1 MSGQQKSSEPDAV
14 GGSSTLKEVYR
25 LLKTELESGS
35 LQAIEPDTYQRLAA
49 AVGSLRGQGY
59 EGIEAKIRDRMV
71 DLLAGSARLLLEIR
85 QRKIRANIEPLDYSK
100 LTDEEKYVLDS
111 RRESDRRSNE
121 VVVATVKG
129 RAKVLESISV
139 KVRSRQIVVRFL
151 KSMESFVGVDMNKY
165 GPFQQ
170 EDVATL
176 PFENARSIIES
187 GAALEVHVQT

>member
-1 MSGQQKSSEPDAV
+1 MSGQQKSSEADAM
-14 GGSSTLKEVYR
+14 GGSNTLKEVYR
-25 LLKTELESGS
+25 LLRAELESSS
-35 LQAIEPDTYQRLAA
+35 LQAIEPGTYQRLAA

-71 DLLAGSARLLLEIR
+71 DLLSGSASLLLEIR
-85 QRKIRANIEPLDYSK
+85 LRKIRANIEPLDYSK

-121 VVVATVKG
+121 VIVATVKG
-129 RAKVLESISV
+129 RTKVLESISV
-139 KVRSRQIVVRFL
+139 KVRSRQIVVRFV

-187 GAALEVHVQT
+187 GVALEVHAQT

>member
-1 MSGQQKSSEPDAV
+1 
-14 GGSSTLKEVYR
+14 
-25 LLKTELESGS
+25 
-35 LQAIEPDTYQRLAA
+35 RLAA

-59 EGIEAKIRDRMV
+59 EGIEAKIRDSMV

>member
-25 LLKTELESGS
+25 LLRTELESGS
-35 LQAIEPDTYQRLAA
+35 LQAIELDTYQRLAA

>member
-100 LTDEEKYVLDS
+100 LTD
-111 RRESDRRSNE
+111 
-121 VVVATVKG
+121 
-129 RAKVLESISV
+129 
-139 KVRSRQIVVRFL
+139 
-151 KSMESFVGVDMNKY
+151 
-165 GPFQQ
+165 
-170 EDVATL
+170 
-176 PFENARSIIES
+176 
-187 GAALEVHVQT
+187 

>member
-1 MSGQQKSSEPDAV
+1 MSGQQKSSGADA
-14 GGSSTLKEVYR
+14 GGGNHTLKEVYR
-25 LLKTELESGS
+25 LLRAELESSS
-35 LQAIEPDTYQRLAA
+35 LQAIEPGTYQRLAA

-71 DLLAGSARLLLEIR
+71 ELLAGSASLLLEIR
-85 QRKIRANIEPLDYSK
+85 LRKIRANLEPLDYSK

-121 VVVATVKG
+121 VIMATVKG

-139 KVRSRQIVVRFL
+139 KVRSRQIVVRFV

-187 GAALEVHVQT
+187 GVALEVHVQT

>member
-25 LLKTELESGS
+25 LLRTELESGS

>member
-1 MSGQQKSSEPDAV
+1 MSGQQKSSEAEAV
-14 GGSSTLKEVYR
+14 AGSYTLKEVYR
-25 LLKTELESGS
+25 LLRAELESSS
-35 LQAIEPDTYQRLAA
+35 LQAIEPGTYQRLAA

-71 DLLAGSARLLLEIR
+71 DLLAGSATLLLEIR
-85 QRKIRANIEPLDYSK
+85 LRKIRANIEPLDYSK

-121 VVVATVKG
+121 VIAATVKG
-129 RAKVLESISV
+129 RTKVLESISV
-139 KVRSRQIVVRFL
+139 KVRSRQIVVRFV

-187 GAALEVHVQT
+187 GVALEVHVQT